1 MTDEIPDNIE
11 FSESAP
17 PPPPPMPPPIYD
29 TRAYAPSGLSI
40 AAFVLGLLAWVG
52 CGPCFGLPALVIGL
66 MELQNIKNQVS
77 SREGRAF
84 ALAGA
89 ILGGVSLALTIL
101 IVGFYVVM
109 VAIVILSEAS
119 GGNW

>member
-1 MTDEIPDNIE
+1 MPLPTPPL
-11 FSESAP
+11 AP
-17 PPPPPMPPPIYD
+17 PHVYNP
-29 TRAYAPSGLSI
+29 ASGLSI
-40 AAFVLGLLAWVG
+40 AAFVLGLISFIG

-101 IVGFYVVM
+101 IVAFYVV
-109 VAIVILSEAS
+109 VIVIVILAESS
-119 GGNW
+119 GGSW